1 MKVKTLLIAFFIFS
15 ILLCNINFLYGQ
27 DSEFVFKAEL
37 EKFVKSKITDLG
49 KEAIPKEKFLIQQM
63 RMLNEEIRLRVDYTD
78 DVRDRYFN
86 NLEMKLDEIK
96 NLKARLNRVGGGGL
110 LSFIAE
116 LQQRIEETIETGKID
131 FKRQKVF
138 EDGIQLIYLAE
149 EMVNLDPNARVDDN
163 PELTKHL
170 RSSKQKFITEFGES
184 SSKVF
189 SGSSSSKGQ
198 TASIFDL
205 FRQWKLTN
213 TYKYEVRWT
222 DVQIVK
228 NKLLRNSTGMQ
239 RDRMLK
245 REISNAS
252 TAFNYG
258 YYKLADKSFEEI
270 ISRFK
275 DINAKDDIYYYWGES
290 KFNLGQYNAANELY
304 LKLVDEFT
312 TSSFASGAYAK
323 LIFISYHF
331 EKYNDLNRYF
341 NEYEKYAT
349 LSEPEYDAVH
359 LIASNAAFNA
369 GNFETAIEI
378 GSKIGPNSFNYYDAQ
393 FLIGKSYCGAENFD
407 QAESVF
413 GGILRIKGLE
423 PELRFDVLLKIAYI
437 KFEKELY
444 PQVLSTLDQIGLNYY
459 YYDQVLITYSWTLYK
474 MELANPNTLERDFS
488 YVKQNLKN
496 MMDQYSESDYYLEAK
511 TLLGF
516 VYQLE
521 EKVNSAL
528 NEYDYVYQSRFTK
541 DRSDDMIAERDSLKH
556 RLRTTERLVEKALAT
571 RNKAA
576 FKKAKKVNL
585 HLNDLY
591 MKVSYND
598 VSSSGTAARI
608 EVKRVAA
615 QIHELDRIKKAA
627 QEKGDTNV
635 ANRAGVLRSRLM
647 RVLTS
652 FPVSNTIS
660 PLGLNYFDEHPLAR
674 KESVI
679 EDQNSKV
686 LAMRTRAGDERLT
699 TINQI
704 AEIENNIANAKSNKD
719 YSELI
724 HLEIQSDKFK
734 TLEQKLDYL
743 ESYSYSLGFQ
753 DSHIDLQ
760 RWSDFGGFGIAN
772 VNFELKNIKSKN
784 MSVYNDQIVKINS
797 ILNSR
802 KRLIEH
808 KIQLIEGEINLMT
821 RKVRQQERLRE
832 REELNRKFEE
842 SYFDTHTTEIESTSD
857 VPPEFNE
864 E

>member
-15 ILLCNINFLYGQ
+15 ILLCNTNFLYGQ

-37 EKFVKSKITDLG
+37 EKFVKSKITALG

-78 DVRDRYFN
+78 DVRDKYFN

-116 LQQRIEETIETGKID
+116 LEQRIEETIETGKID

-149 EMVNLDPNARVDDN
+149 EMVNLDPNARVDEN

-189 SGSSSSKGQ
+189 SRSSSSKGQ
-198 TASIFDL
+198 SASIFDL
-205 FRQWKLTN
+205 FKQWKLTN

-245 REISNAS
+245 RELSNAS
-252 TAFNYG
+252 TVFNYG
-258 YYKLADKSFEEI
+258 YYKIADKSFEEI
-270 ISRFK
+270 IYRYS
-275 DINAKDDIYYYWGES
+275 DINAKDDIYFYWAES
-290 KFNLGQYNAANELY
+290 KFNLGQYNAAQDLY
-304 LKLVDEFT
+304 LKLVNEFT
-312 TSSFASGAYAK
+312 TSSFAASAYAK
-323 LIFISYHF
+323 LIFITYHF
-331 EKYNDLNRYF
+331 ENYNDLNRYF
-341 NEYEKYAT
+341 NEYERYAT
-349 LSEPEYDAVH
+349 LNDPEYDAVH
-359 LIASNAAFNA
+359 LIAANAAFNA
-369 GNFETAIEI
+369 SNYEVAVNIA
-378 GSKIGPNSFNYYDAQ
+378 SKIGSNSPQYYDAQ
-393 FLIGKSYCGAENFD
+393 FLIGKSYSGAENFD

-413 GGILRIKGLE
+413 EGILRIKGLE
-423 PELRFDVLLKIAYI
+423 PELRFDALLKLAYI
-437 KFEKELY
+437 NFEKELY
-444 PQVLSTLDQIGLNYY
+444 PQVLSKLDQIDLNYY
-459 YYDQVLITYSWTLYK
+459 YYDQVLMTYSWTLYK
-474 MELANPNTLERDFS
+474 MELANPNIEERDFS
-488 YVKQNLKN
+488 FAEQNLRQ
-496 MMDQYSESDYYLEAK
+496 MMDEYPESDYYLEAK

-521 EKVNSAL
+521 EKVNPAL
-528 NEYDYVYQSRFTK
+528 NEYEYVYQARFTK
-541 DRSDDMIAERDSLKH
+541 DRSDNMIGERDSLKQM
-556 RLRTTERLVEKALAT
+556 LRTTERLVEKALAK
-571 RNKAA
+571 RNRAA
-576 FKKAKKVNL
+576 FQKAKKVNS

-598 VSSSGTAARI
+598 ISSSGTAARN
-608 EVKRVAA
+608 EVRRVAE
-615 QIHELDRIKKAA
+615 QIHELDRIKKVAE
-627 QEKGDTNV
+627 EKGETIV
-635 ANRAGVLRSRLM
+635 ANRAKILKTRLM
-647 RVLTS
+647 AVLTS

-674 KESVI
+674 KSSVI

-704 AEIENNIANAKSNKD
+704 AEIENNIAQAKSNKD

-743 ESYSYSLGFQ
+743 ESYSYSLGLQ
-753 DSHIDLQ
+753 ESQIDLQ

-772 VNFELKNIKSKN
+772 VNFELKNIKSSK
-784 MSVYNDQIVKINS
+784 MSDYNDQIVKINS
-797 ILNSR
+797 ILDSR